1 MHWACW
7 LLAAPLLFT
16 AGYMFHSARVRMM
29 SEREK
34 RELAALKVRTGELQ
48 AIIAQVC
55 GLVDKFEHQKSIAD
69 IHPRPP
75 LY

>member
-1 MHWACW
+1 MHWAC
-7 LLAAPLLFT
+7 LVAAVIVGIV
-16 AGYMFHSARVRMM
+16 AGYMFHSARVRML

-55 GLVDKFEHQKSIAD
+55 GMVDKFEATKMLSD
-69 IHPRPP
+69 RRPP
-75 LY
+75 TA